1 VRRRIGPLLAIV
13 LFVGLGAYVYV
24 YEIRGGS
31 SQETAAAG
39 KDKVIVF
46 DRASLKAIRLS
57 NDKGTM
63 RLEKKGDAW
72 TITEPLQT
80 DADKDNVEGLLN
92 SLEFAKIERRLGA
105 AGDRKQYGLDPPKA
119 SLTIETGPGTSPTL
133 QVGDTSP
140 IGGSCY
146 AVLPASS
153 EVAVVSSSIEDV
165 TRKDLFSMRDKSLL
179 SLDAWKVKRLTLQ
192 RGRETLRFEKP
203 DDGWIVR
210 QPMEAPADGPT
221 LTDILNALGS
231 LRATAFVGEK
241 ANEPELK
248 RYGLSPPLARMTLL
262 QEGWDVEKS
271 VVLGKEAPGGG
282 RYARTVGRDFVVTV
296 PADFWTKVTTRFF
309 DLRRRDLLGVQQ
321 YRVDTISLSRQGG
334 PAATI
339 KRDKDQA
346 WTLSGPS
353 SGPLKAESVDAL
365 LRMISDLKAQ
375 AFDDRPKESVRTGI
389 SRRPALDLTL
399 QEEADATT
407 GKQRSQHLLISPPD
421 RAGHI
426 LVRDMAWTPIAV
438 APAGVLKKIEDQ
450 IDVLVKEAAEAP
462 KPQASPAS
470 AAPSPSSSPAS
481 R

>member
-1 VRRRIGPLLAIV
+1 MSRRIGPLLAIV
-13 LFVGLGAYVYV
+13 LLVGLGAYVYV

-31 SQETAAAG
+31 SQESAAAG

-46 DRASLKAIRLS
+46 DRAGLKAIRLS

-63 RLEKKGDAW
+63 RLEKKEDAW

-80 DADKDNVEGLLN
+80 EADKDNVEGLLN
-92 SLEFAKIERRLGA
+92 SLEFAKVERRLGA

-119 SLTIETGPGTSPTL
+119 TLTIETTTPGTSPVL
-133 QVGDTSP
+133 QVGDASP

-146 AVLPASS
+146 AVLPGAGD
-153 EVAVVSSSIEDV
+153 VAVVSSSIEDV

-179 SLDAWKVKRLTLQ
+179 ALDAWKVKRLTLE
-192 RGRETLRFEKP
+192 RGREILRFEKP
-203 DDGWIVR
+203 DEGWIVR
-210 QPMEAPADGPT
+210 QPLEAPADGPT

-231 LRATAFVGEK
+231 VRATAFVSEK
-241 ANEPELK
+241 AKEPELK

-282 RYARTVGRDFVVTV
+282 RYARTVGRDAVVTI
-296 PADFWTKVTTRFF
+296 PADFWTKVRTRFF

-321 YRVDTISLSRQGG
+321 YRVDTITLSRNGG
-334 PAATI
+334 PATII

-346 WTLSGPS
+346 WTLSGAAA
-353 SGPLKAESVDAL
+353 GPLKSESVDAL
-365 LRMISDLKAQ
+365 LRMVSDLKAQ
-375 AFDDRPKESVRTGI
+375 AFDDSPKESVRAGI

-399 QEEADATT
+399 QEEADAAS

-421 RAGHI
+421 RAGQI
-426 LVRDMAWTPIAV
+426 LVRDMAWRPIAV
-438 APAGVLKKIEDQ
+438 AQSGVLKKIEDQ
-450 IDVLVKEAAEAP
+450 IDALVKEAAEAP
-462 KPQASPAS
+462 KPQPSPAAS
-470 AAPSPSSSPAS
+470 AAPSPSASPE
-481 R
+481 